1 MMVVVQWWD
10 VCVGNERNNMNDD
23 NIKWI
28 DIGEKMVKQMLE
40 KKQKEYGSFDNNA
53 YIMANFLQSAL
64 EIINGY
70 KVKVPITI
78 IPQLMIVL
86 KLTRTIDDG
95 SGKDVYKLDTHKD
108 IAGYNDLLKEMLLK
122 MRSKENN
129 D

>member
-1 MMVVVQWWD
+1 M
-10 VCVGNERNNMNDD
+10 GKDD

-40 KKQKEYGSFDNNA
+40 KKEKEYGNFDNNA

-64 EIINGY
+64 EIVNGY

-95 SGKDVYKLDTHKD
+95 SGKDIYKLDTHKD
-108 IAGYNDLLKEMLLK
+108 ISGYNDLLKDMLLK
-122 MRSKENN
+122 MRSKEDN